1 VPIPGQKQIWRLYD
15 RRGRATADVIGVA
28 GEVLPDGEIKLHHPH
43 RLGVG
48 RTIASDNITRIED
61 LLVEVFRDGKRTS
74 ESPTLDEMRARRI
87 EDLDRLDVGVRRLV
101 NPHIYHVSLTE
112 QMKRL
117 QLDLIDRAKGK

>member
-1 VPIPGQKQIWRLYD
+1 M
-15 RRGRATADVIGVA
+15 
-28 GEVLPDGEIKLHHPH
+28 
-43 RLGVG
+43 
-48 RTIASDNITRIED
+48 
-61 LLVEVFRDGKRTS
+61 FRDGKRTG
-74 ESPTLDEMRARRI
+74 ESPDLDEMRARRI